1 MKVLGIN
8 GSPRKGGNT
17 DILLDEA
24 LKGAGSVGCL
34 CEKITLNELDFS
46 ACQECESLSDNGDCI
61 VNDDMQ
67 AVYSKVDKADVIIVA
82 SPVFFG
88 SLSAQT
94 KMMID
99 RFQCRWRSKYVTGM
113 GQHISAAK
121 KGAFISVSAVDKEKY
136 FNNAATIIKIFFN
149 TIDAVYSGELFCPG
163 LENRGDALKHPE
175 MLLAAFDLGRKT
187 TTVSKKGSL

>member
-24 LKGAGSVGCL
+24 LKGAESVGCS

-46 ACQECESLSDNGDCI
+46 ACQECESPPDNGDCI
-61 VNDDMQ
+61 VNDEMQ
-67 AVYSKVDKADVIIVA
+67 DVYKKVDKADIIIVA
-82 SPVFFG
+82 SPLFFG

-99 RFQCRWRSKYVTGM
+99 RFQCRWRAKYVTGM
-113 GQHISAAK
+113 VQHMSAEK

-136 FNNAATIIKIFFN
+136 FNNAATIAKIFFA
-149 TIDAVYSGELFCPG
+149 TIDVVYSGELFCPG
-163 LENRGDALKHPE
+163 LESRGDALKHPE
-175 MLLAAFDLGRKT
+175 MLKEAFELGRKLG
-187 TTVSKKGSL
+187 VADA

>member
-24 LKGAGSVGCL
+24 LKGAESVGCS
-34 CEKITLNELDFS
+34 CEKITLNEIDFS
-46 ACQECESLSDNGDCI
+46 ACQECESPPDNGDCI
-61 VNDDMQ
+61 VNDEMQ
-67 AVYSKVDKADVIIVA
+67 DVYKKVDKADIIIVA
-82 SPVFFG
+82 SPLFFG

-99 RFQCRWRSKYVTGM
+99 RFQCRWRAKYVTGM
-113 GQHISAAK
+113 GQHMSAKK

-136 FNNAATIIKIFFN
+136 FNNAATIAKIFFA

-163 LENRGDALKHPE
+163 LEKKGDASKHPE
-175 MLLAAFDLGRKT
+175 MLKEVFELGRKLG
-187 TTVSKKGSL
+187 VADA

>member
-24 LKGAGSVGCL
+24 LKGAASGGCSY
-34 CEKITLNELDFS
+34 EKIILNDLDFS
-46 ACQECESLSDNGDCI
+46 ACQECEGPPDNGDCI

-67 AVYSKVDKADVIIVA
+67 DVYKKVDKADIIIVA

-88 SLSAQT
+88 SVSAQT

-99 RFQCRWRSKYVTGM
+99 RFQCRWRSKYVTGI
-113 GQHISAAK
+113 GQHMSAEK

-136 FNNAATIIKIFFN
+136 FNNAATITKIFFN

-163 LENRGDALKHPE
+163 LENRRDALKHPKVLKE
-175 MLLAAFDLGRKT
+175 AFELGRKLGE
-187 TTVSKKGSL
+187 VDA